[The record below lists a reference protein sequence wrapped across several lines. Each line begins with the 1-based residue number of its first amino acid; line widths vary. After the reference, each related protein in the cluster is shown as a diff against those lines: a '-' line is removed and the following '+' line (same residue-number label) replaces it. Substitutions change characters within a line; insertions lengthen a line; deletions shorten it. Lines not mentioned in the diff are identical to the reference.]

1 MIAVD
6 TNILVYAH
14 REEVPEHM
22 NALAW
27 LTRLAEDPLPW
38 GLPVFCLGGLCES

>member
-14 REEVPEHM
+14 REGSPWHAVAYDRLA
-22 NALAW
+22 ALAEA
-27 LTRLAEDPLPW
+27 RAPRVIPW
-38 GLPVFCLGGLCES
+38 P